1 MSMTA
6 AQTAAFQA
14 ASGLTPA
21 ASNTFWLSVAMAVI
35 TLWFAWLSISLYK
48 GWANQNLKAAA
59 AKGAL
64 VRGLLL
70 YCALSWLIL
79 H

>member
-1 MSMTA
+1 MSMTD
-6 AQTAAFQA
+6 AQHAAFQA

-21 ASNTFWLSVAMAVI
+21 ASNTFWLSLAMAVV

-70 YCALSWLIL
+70 YCALSWIIL

>member
-14 ASGLTPA
+14 ASGIPPS
-21 ASNTFWLSVAMAVI
+21 ASNLFWLSAAMTVT

-48 GWANQNLKAAA
+48 GWANQNLKPAA

-64 VRGLLL
+64 IKGLLL
-70 YCALSWLIL
+70 YFVLSWLIL

>member
-14 ASGLTPA
+14 AS
-21 ASNTFWLSVAMAVI
+21 NTFWLSLAMAVI
-35 TLWFAWLSISLYK
+35 TLWFAWLSVSLYK
-48 GWANQNLKAAA
+48 GWANQNFKAAA

-64 VRGLLL
+64 IRGLLL
-70 YCALSWLIL
+70 YCVLTFLIL

>member
-6 AQTAAFQA
+6 AQAAAFQA
-14 ASGLTPA
+14 ASGLAPA
-21 ASNTFWLSVAMAVI
+21 ASNTFWLSVAMAVV

-48 GWANQNLKAAA
+48 GWANQLLKAAA

-64 VRGLLL
+64 IRGLLL